1 MDKQRQRLLILS
13 YAFSPSIGGIETVS
27 ELLARSL
34 TSRSYDVTIV
44 TSVSGTDDSEEPF
57 RIVRKPSIFALIRE
71 IRRAEIVLQSN
82 ISLRLSWPLWVL
94 FPRKPFILVHH
105 TPITRPDG
113 RLALVDRFKQWLLWR
128 PYCLSVSNYL
138 AGTIKARSRVVP
150 NPYES
155 TIFRVDPHV
164 KRDFDLIFVG
174 RLVPAKG
181 ADTLLR
187 AFKFVVRHRPQS
199 SLMIVGEGPEA
210 DPLRKLANSLGIQ
223 DRTKFLGSKR
233 GAELAG
239 LMNQHK
245 VLVVPSRSQPPEA
258 LSVVVIEGIA
268 CGCIPV
274 ASRQGGL
281 PDAVGEVGVLF
292 EEGNVDELAE
302 ILLRLLDAPELS
314 DFYGAK
320 IELHLRQFSP
330 ETVADAYESHFMAC
344 NRP

>member
-1 MDKQRQRLLILS
+1 
-13 YAFSPSIGGIETVS
+13 
-27 ELLARSL
+27 
-34 TSRSYDVTIV
+34 
-44 TSVSGTDDSEEPF
+44 
-57 RIVRKPSIFALIRE
+57 
-71 IRRAEIVLQSN
+71 
-82 ISLRLSWPLWVL
+82 
-94 FPRKPFILVHH
+94 
-105 TPITRPDG
+105 
-113 RLALVDRFKQWLLWR
+113 
-128 PYCLSVSNYL
+128 
-138 AGTIKARSRVVP
+138 
-150 NPYES
+150 
-155 TIFRVDPHV
+155 
-164 KRDFDLIFVG
+164 
-174 RLVPAKG
+174 
-181 ADTLLR
+181 
-187 AFKFVVRHRPQS
+187 
-199 SLMIVGEGPEA
+199 MIVGEGPEA